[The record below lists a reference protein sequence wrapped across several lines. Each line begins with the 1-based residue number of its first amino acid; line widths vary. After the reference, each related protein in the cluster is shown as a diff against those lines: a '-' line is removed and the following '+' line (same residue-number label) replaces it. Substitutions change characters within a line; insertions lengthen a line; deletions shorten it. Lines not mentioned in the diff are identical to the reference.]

1 VFFYFTVILPIPVFA
16 YYLYS
21 VFFSLYAGGGH
32 PGIVGPGTGLPG
44 GGPQGQP
51 GIMGTGAPGC
61 DIFTGPGDFNPS
73 GTGLPGHPGPTGPQ
87 GQTGGGTDG
96 PADFGSRRFRR
107 QLSVGSPDRPCYT
120 GTIRYDTKC
129 YFNVRSKADM
139 SQLNLP
145 HGTNN

>member
-1 VFFYFTVILPIPVFA
+1 
-16 YYLYS
+16 
-21 VFFSLYAGGGH
+21 VFFSLYAGALGCGITTGTGLPGGGTQGPTGGGH

-44 GGPQGQP
+44 GGPQGPTGSGHP
-51 GIMGTGAPGC
+51 GIV
-61 DIFTGPGDFNPS
+61 GP
-73 GTGLPGHPGPTGPQ
+73 GTGLPGHGPQGPTGDK
-87 GQTGGGTDG
+87 TGG
-96 PADFGSRRFRR
+96 PADFDVRRFRR

-145 HGTNN
+145 HGNNN